1 MDGAFEKLVRTMI
14 TAEDFDELGTRAK
27 RKMMNDWEHG
37 IKRTFKMDVPENEDW
52 HVDIPGYLGRL
63 SSAEDK
69 QSDIS
74 GAYGCRDSAIMS
86 QLSVRSDPGTLVL
99 KTYDDRVLAVSGRC

>member
-14 TAEDFDELGTRAK
+14 TTEDFDGLGTRAK

-37 IKRTFKMDVPENEDW
+37 IKRTFKMDVPENEVW

-63 SSAEDK
+63 SFAEDNR
-69 QSDIS
+69 SDIS
-74 GAYGCRDSAIMS
+74 GVYGSREAITS

-99 KTYDDRVLAVSGRC
+99 KTCGDPVLAISRRC